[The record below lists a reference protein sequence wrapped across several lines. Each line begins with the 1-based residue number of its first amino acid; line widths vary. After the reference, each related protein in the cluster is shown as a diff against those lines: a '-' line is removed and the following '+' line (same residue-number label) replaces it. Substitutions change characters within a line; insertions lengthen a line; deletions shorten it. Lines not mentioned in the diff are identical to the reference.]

1 MDNLIKSKTLLSTHQ
16 QLMYECAFGRKKNTT
31 STLSSVV
38 GGDHSRIVW
47 LAENSYTTVSSHS
60 VRVSIFEL
68 RVVVVEEHDCLVRL
82 SMRY

>member
-1 MDNLIKSKTLLSTHQ
+1 M
-16 QLMYECAFGRKKNTT
+16 
-31 STLSSVV
+31 V
-38 GGDHSRIVW
+38 GGDHSRTVW

-82 SMRY
+82 SMRLIIHHLQRRYGCDCLGSGSVSLARMGLLD